1 MGVSVAFEVSDEKLT
16 INAVKPVD
24 IPRLPELTHVDTV
37 QLSGEYAIVDDL
49 ETSREYLKFVLRQ
62 AGAKVKSFNSG
73 GALLQ
78 SLKRGE
84 QYTAILLDLHMPEVS
99 GIETMSMVKA
109 IYKDNDT
116 PIIMISADVEL
127 LNRWMAENAH
137 IEQVFAKP
145 IDPQRLT
152 DTLYRLENQA
162 RIREQKYLKV
172 LLIEDDE
179 ISADF
184 VGEMLKSFGYR
195 VLIANTGEAAKNAV
209 GRHRFD
215 VALIDLILPDA
226 SGYDIAKYFTDTLEQ
241 DEQPVMIALTGNT
254 LESDKQKSLAAG
266 MKYHLCKPVSVAEL
280 KKSIELSV
288 NLRALI
294 AQRWCRAAA
303 QRIIAVVKKTTKP
316 DKTCSR
322 SRWQQ
327 RYRLLRD

>member
-1 MGVSVAFEVSDEKLT
+1 
-16 INAVKPVD
+16 
-24 IPRLPELTHVDTV
+24 
-37 QLSGEYAIVDDL
+37 
-49 ETSREYLKFVLRQ
+49 
-62 AGAKVKSFNSG
+62 
-73 GALLQ
+73 
-78 SLKRGE
+78 
-84 QYTAILLDLHMPEVS
+84 
-99 GIETMSMVKA
+99 
-109 IYKDNDT
+109 
-116 PIIMISADVEL
+116 
-127 LNRWMAENAH
+127 
-137 IEQVFAKP
+137 
-145 IDPQRLT
+145 
-152 DTLYRLENQA
+152 
-162 RIREQKYLKV
+162 
-172 LLIEDDE
+172 
-179 ISADF
+179 
-184 VGEMLKSFGYR
+184 
-195 VLIANTGEAAKNAV
+195 
-209 GRHRFD
+209 
-215 VALIDLILPDA
+215 LIDLILPDA